1 MDHIN
6 QRDRIILII
15 LSAVFIALAAFVLGN
30 KTNLHGDEVFTY
42 GLSNHP
48 YIHTFNIKAEEGTV
62 YTPADIL
69 WNEYMQVQPGHQFD
83 YRNVWKNQEADVHP
97 PLYYALVHTISSFFP
112 GRYSVWFAG
121 SVNVVFGVLL
131 IFCAFFL
138 SLEIFGKKIYAFLTT
153 VFFMCSAGMLPSVSY
168 LRMYVMA
175 MFWCCLATYLLV
187 RYFHEGGSKK
197 FYRRLYAVTTLGI
210 LTHYYFLIYLFFLAC
225 VFCVMLL
232 TEKQYKNM
240 GKFCAAVALGGV
252 TAIAVFPRMLRHI
265 FGGQRGA
272 EAASNLTGGT
282 LSDYLERLKTF
293 FDFLNGQLF
302 GNLGIVL
309 AVAFILAVVIRKKRD
324 RKMQAEKRIVL
335 LLIPSLCYFLLVSK
349 IAAYIS
355 DRYLQPIYPMVF
367 LLGAYA
373 LYVIGHS
380 ILSEKRAAAAMAVG
394 AVILTAAGLWFCQW
408 PYLYRDSEALL
419 QHAANLSDHL
429 CVYIYDDT
437 WQGWKVQP
445 FFYEVRNYRSVVFVS
460 QKNLELLDTWN
471 LEQEDGI
478 VVSVINTCDQDAVF
492 EKVKSIYGEGIKIE
506 RIGNYSYTTS
516 YVIENN
522 RSS

>member
-1 MDHIN
+1 
-6 QRDRIILII
+6 
-15 LSAVFIALAAFVLGN
+15 
-30 KTNLHGDEVFTY
+30 
-42 GLSNHP
+42 
-48 YIHTFNIKAEEGTV
+48 
-62 YTPADIL
+62 
-69 WNEYMQVQPGHQFD
+69 
-83 YRNVWKNQEADVHP
+83 
-97 PLYYALVHTISSFFP
+97 
-112 GRYSVWFAG
+112 
-121 SVNVVFGVLL
+121 
-131 IFCAFFL
+131 
-138 SLEIFGKKIYAFLTT
+138 
-153 VFFMCSAGMLPSVSY
+153 
-168 LRMYVMA
+168 
-175 MFWCCLATYLLV
+175 
-187 RYFHEGGSKK
+187 
-197 FYRRLYAVTTLGI
+197 
-210 LTHYYFLIYLFFLAC
+210 
-225 VFCVMLL
+225 
-232 TEKQYKNM
+232 
-240 GKFCAAVALGGV
+240 
-252 TAIAVFPRMLRHI
+252 
-265 FGGQRGA
+265 
-272 EAASNLTGGT
+272 
-282 LSDYLERLKTF
+282 
-293 FDFLNGQLF
+293 
-302 GNLGIVL
+302 
-309 AVAFILAVVIRKKRD
+309 
-324 RKMQAEKRIVL
+324 MQAEKRIVL

>member
-112 GRYSVWFAG
+112 GQYSVWFAG

-138 SLEIFGKKIYAFLTT
+138 SMEIFGKKIYAFLTT
-153 VFFMCSAGMLPSVSY
+153 VFFMCSAGMLSSVSY

-187 RYFHEGGSKK
+187 RYFREGGSKK

-225 VFCVMLL
+225 VFCVILL
-232 TEKQYKNM
+232 TEKQYKNI
-240 GKFCAAVALGGV
+240 GKFCAAVGSGRCHGNRSFSAHAAAYFWGPERCGSG
-252 TAIAVFPRMLRHI
+252 FQ
-265 FGGQRGA
+265 FGGRDTFRLSGTA
-272 EAASNLTGGT
+272 ENI
-282 LSDYLERLKTF
+282 F
-293 FDFLNGQLF
+293 
-302 GNLGIVL
+302 
-309 AVAFILAVVIRKKRD
+309 
-324 RKMQAEKRIVL
+324 
-335 LLIPSLCYFLLVSK
+335 
-349 IAAYIS
+349 
-355 DRYLQPIYPMVF
+355 
-367 LLGAYA
+367 
-373 LYVIGHS
+373 
-380 ILSEKRAAAAMAVG
+380 
-394 AVILTAAGLWFCQW
+394 
-408 PYLYRDSEALL
+408 
-419 QHAANLSDHL
+419 
-429 CVYIYDDT
+429 
-437 WQGWKVQP
+437 
-445 FFYEVRNYRSVVFVS
+445 
-460 QKNLELLDTWN
+460 
-471 LEQEDGI
+471 
-478 VVSVINTCDQDAVF
+478 
-492 EKVKSIYGEGIKIE
+492 
-506 RIGNYSYTTS
+506 
-516 YVIENN
+516 
-522 RSS
+522 